1 MKIPRILRHNKL
13 WAATARRSS
22 AASAGMDFEEMPEP
36 NMKLSRALLI
46 VLLLHVVAVSGIVA
60 FNAIKT
66 RESSFVPASSTSAEP
81 KPSATAAATIHS
93 DGAKPQTAAAQKEN
107 APRDDV
113 KPSRSPSK
121 LSSKDDH
128 ANAPSV
134 AYRPSRQAT
143 ASREA
148 APGEP
153 MSSGK
158 TYVVKKGDNPVTI
171 AKKLKVPYDDL
182 MALNH
187 IEDPRKLR
195 IGLKLLIPRTK
206 KPKATN
212 GKAATPK
219 EKKNEVRHA
228 KQQAR
233 ST

>member
-1 MKIPRILRHNKL
+1 MKMPRLLRHNKL

-46 VLLLHVVAVSGIVA
+46 VLLLHVVAVSGIIA

-66 RESSFVPASSTSAEP
+66 RESSFIPASSANAEP
-81 KPSATAAATIHS
+81 RPSATVGAAIHT
-93 DGAKPQTAAAQKEN
+93 DGTKPQPAAAQKEN
-107 APRDDV
+107 APGEDP
-113 KPSRSPSK
+113 KPSHSPSK

-128 ANAPSV
+128 ANAPSF
-134 AYRPSRQAT
+134 AKAT
-143 ASREA
+143 AGK
-148 APGEP
+148 PVP
-153 MSSGK
+153 SGK

-171 AKKLKVPYDDL
+171 ARKLKVPYDDL
-182 MALNH
+182 IALNH

-195 IGLKLLIPRTK
+195 IGQKLLIPKTA
-206 KPKATN
+206 KPKTTN
-212 GKAATPK
+212 GKAANPK